1 MSTHRC
7 LLLEWQQAVSR
18 PHLADGTQ
26 FILIA
31 LEEIR
36 SRVAMWLVS
45 HYRFRKGTSLSLRL
59 VSITIGY
66 FRCSIIITV
75 LI

>member
-36 SRVAMWLVS
+36 SRVAMWLATIDFAKELNF
-45 HYRFRKGTSLSLRL
+45 RFCFYQLPSDFLG
-59 VSITIGY
+59 V
-66 FRCSIIITV
+66 
-75 LI
+75 